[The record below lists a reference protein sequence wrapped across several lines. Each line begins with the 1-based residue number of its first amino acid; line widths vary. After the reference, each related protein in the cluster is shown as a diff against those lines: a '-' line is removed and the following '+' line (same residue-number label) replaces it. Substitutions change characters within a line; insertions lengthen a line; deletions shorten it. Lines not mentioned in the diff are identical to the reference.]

1 MKPAAF
7 EYHAPARAEEI
18 TELLGELG
26 DGAKVIAGGQS
37 LVPMMA
43 LRLAVFDHL
52 IDIRNV
58 SGLRGIEG
66 RNGNWHSGAAEHS
79 APEHSAAE
87 DSAPEDSA
95 PEDSAERG
103 WSVWIGA
110 GTSQAAVEG
119 SDLVAQAVPL
129 LARATPL
136 IGHFQIRN
144 RGTIGG
150 SLAHAEA
157 AAEYPA
163 VALALGATVEALSPR
178 GQRSIPVAEFFTG
191 IWSTAL
197 EADELLT
204 GVTFPVWGGTGGGGC
219 GFAVEEFA
227 RRPGDFALAGAA
239 VAVELSGL
247 DGSGGSRI
255 RRCGIGL
262 IGLGPTPLRAS
273 AAEASVTGTAAGDA
287 GSAARAKEI
296 GATAMA
302 ELDSVPSDLHGPA
315 KYRKRV
321 GAAMVATAWQRAVKE
336 AVTKEAASA

>member
-1 MKPAAF
+1 VKSAAF

-52 IDIRNV
+52 VDIRNV

-66 RNGNWHSGAAEHS
+66 RNGNWKSGAAEHS
-79 APEHSAAE
+79 AAEHSAR
-87 DSAPEDSA
+87 
-95 PEDSAERG
+95 RG

-110 GTSQAAVEG
+110 GTTQAAIGG

-178 GQRSIPVAEFFTG
+178 GQRSIPAAEFFTG

-204 GVTFPVWGGTGGGGC
+204 GVTFPVWGGAGGGC

-336 AVTKEAASA
+336 AVNQEAASA